1 LNLFLASIGE
11 VDMKELA
18 EVRTLKVNRYVIVD
32 DEPCKIVSISTS
44 KPGKHGEAK
53 ARIEAI
59 GVFDGQKRSVV
70 HPVKHKVH
78 VPLIDKRKAQ
88 ILSLM
93 GDDVVQLMDLE
104 TYETFEMPIPDE
116 YKGKLEPGAELMYLE
131 ALGKKKIT
139 QA

>member
-1 LNLFLASIGE
+1 
-11 VDMKELA
+11 MKELS
-18 EVRTLKVNRYVIVD
+18 EVRTLKVNRYVIID

-59 GVFDGQKRSVV
+59 GVFDGQKRSIV

-78 VPLIDKRKAQ
+78 IPIIDKRSAQ
-88 ILSLM
+88 VLSLV
-93 GDDVVQLMDLE
+93 GDRAVQLMDLE

-116 YKGKLEPGAELMYLE
+116 FKDQLQPGNEIQYLQ
-131 ALGKKKIT
+131 ALGRKKIT
-139 QA
+139 RA